1 MMAEVTTTILTMS
14 KILMTKEAT
23 RCQEVV
29 IGVATTASAG
39 HAPSTTKK
47 MIDEDQLGCSRMC
60 MGRQRRPLEWIKKTR
75 K

>member
-1 MMAEVTTTILTMS
+1 MCFPTAMARFQ
-14 KILMTKEAT
+14 ILMTKEAT

-47 MIDEDQLGCSRMC
+47 MIDEDQLARMLTNVH
-60 MGRQRRPLEWIKKTR
+60 GTPKETLRVDKEDP
-75 K
+75 

>member
-1 MMAEVTTTILTMS
+1 MWFPTAMARFQ
-14 KILMTKEAT
+14 ILMTKEAT

>member
-14 KILMTKEAT
+14 NILMTKEAT

-39 HAPSTTKK
+39 HAPSTTK
-47 MIDEDQLGCSRMC
+47 MIDEDQLGCPRMC

>member
-39 HAPSTTKK
+39 HA
-47 MIDEDQLGCSRMC
+47 ENDQDAHECGT
-60 MGRQRRPLEWIKKTR
+60 PKKTLR
-75 K
+75 VDKEDP

>member
-29 IGVATTASAG
+29 IGVATTAQAQ
-39 HAPSTTKK
+39 AST
-47 MIDEDQLGCSRMC
+47 IDDEDDR
-60 MGRQRRPLEWIKKTR
+60 
-75 K
+75 